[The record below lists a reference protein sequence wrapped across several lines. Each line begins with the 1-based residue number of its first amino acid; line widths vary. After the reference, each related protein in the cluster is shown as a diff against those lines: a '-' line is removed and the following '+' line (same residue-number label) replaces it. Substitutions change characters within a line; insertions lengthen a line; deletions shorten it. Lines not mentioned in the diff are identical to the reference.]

1 MEVARH
7 SAPPK
12 EHFRTDAKAQGSELW
27 VGGWCCADDANP
39 RNCRWFSE
47 KIDHLKF
54 PLFFMSGQSYRSIG
68 ALEMLATLIA
78 VLLFELR
85 KALTVST
92 TALLGPT
99 TGATLL
105 SPPGG

>member
-1 MEVARH
+1 MLLFLQKALERGLRHVEVARH
-7 SAPPK
+7 TTPPK

-27 VGGWCCADDANP
+27 VGGWFCADDADP

-68 ALEMLATLIA
+68 ALEMLAT
-78 VLLFELR
+78 
-85 KALTVST
+85 
-92 TALLGPT
+92 
-99 TGATLL
+99 
-105 SPPGG
+105 